1 MERIVDGRAVG
12 GHADPG
18 ELLAQLKDH
27 HAQLEAR
34 LAELENHLA
43 LSPAEQVERARI
55 KKLKL
60 LAKDQMAAIAA
71 TLSRR

>member
-1 MERIVDGRAVG
+1 MERSVEGRAAG
-12 GHADPG
+12 GQADPA
-18 ELLAQLKDH
+18 ELLVQLREH

-34 LAELENHLA
+34 LAELENHVS

-60 LAKDQMAAIAA
+60 RAKDQMAALAA
-71 TLSRR
+71 ALGRR